1 MEQEYYIGLDIGTSS
16 VGWAVTDMN
25 YQIIK
30 RHGKALWGSR
40 LFASANTAE
49 ERRGFRTARRRLDRR
64 NWRINILQELFAEE
78 ISKVDS
84 GFYLRMKE
92 SKYYP
97 EDKKDSSGKCP
108 ELPYALFVDKD
119 YTDKDYHKE
128 YPTIYHLRKMLME
141 TEKVPDIRLVYLA
154 IHHMMKH
161 RGHFLL
167 SGDINQVTEFEN
179 TFLQFAEN
187 LKNEEL
193 DFQVEMSEERIK
205 EVEIVLK
212 DKNLTKSAKKNRLI
226 KYFGAKSAC
235 EKAVFTLI
243 TGGTVK
249 LSDVLGNEELNN
261 CEKDKISFSDNNYDE
276 YVGTVEEDLGEQFY
290 IIESAKAVYDW
301 SILADILG
309 DSASISEAKVK
320 SYEKHKEDL
329 AYLKKVVKQY
339 LPKEIYKKVFVITED
354 KLCNYPAYIGMT
366 KINGKKV
373 DLQGK
378 QCSREDFLSFLKKEV
393 VKKIEDESVKNYLSE
408 EIEKDTFLPRQVNKD
423 NGVIPYQIHKFELK
437 KIIDNL
443 SDKMPFIKE
452 NGEKIMQLFE
462 FRIPYYVGPLGKKSE
477 KFAWA
482 VRKNDDK
489 IYPWN
494 FEQVIDVEESA
505 EKFIRRM
512 TNKCTYLIGEDVLPK
527 DSLLYSKYIVLNELN
542 NLRLGGEKISVALKQ
557 RIYEELFQRK
567 RKVRQKDLKNYL
579 IREGIAG
586 KEVEISGIDGD
597 FKGSLT
603 AYHDFKEK
611 LTGVELS
618 KKEQEEII
626 LNIVLFGDD
635 KKLLKQRLGKR
646 FPKLTEKQK
655 ATLASL
661 SYSGWGRF
669 SKKFL
674 EEITAPAP
682 ETGEVWNIITAL
694 WESNNNLMQL
704 LSSDYMFMESIEEF
718 NHGKKNMTLTYE
730 TIENLYVSPAV
741 KREIW
746 QTLKILKEIQKVM
759 GGEPKRVFIEM
770 AREHQESKRTDS
782 RKSWLMDLYKAC
794 KKEERDWLEELGQ
807 YESHQLRSDKLFLYY
822 TQKGKCMYSGESI
835 NLEEL
840 WDNTKYDV
848 DHIYPQS
855 KTMDDSI
862 NNRVLVKRQYNAKK
876 TDNYPLNSDIQEK
889 MSSYWKMLL
898 DGGFIT
904 KEKYERLVRKTELT
918 PNELAGFIERQLV
931 ETRQGTKAVAEI
943 LKEAMPDTE
952 VVYAKAKNV
961 SEFRHE
967 YGFIKVREM
976 NDLHHAKD
984 AYLNIVVGNSY
995 YVKFTKSAAN
1005 FIRENPGRSYTLKT
1019 KELFAHDIVRND
1031 EVAWKSGN
1039 HGTMEI
1045 VEQTMKKNN
1054 ILVTRRIYEVKGGLF
1069 DQQIMKK
1076 GKGQIPIKGGDERLK
1091 NIYKYGGYNKASGA
1105 YFMLVKSL
1113 DKKNNEQRTLEFLP
1127 IYMKDYV
1134 EQSEEKAQEYL
1145 VTNRKLKNP
1154 EIILPKVKID
1164 TLFKV
1169 DGFYMWL
1176 SGRTENRLIFKCANQ
1191 LILSEEDVKILKKV
1205 IKFINRKKE
1214 NKDIVL
1220 NEYDGITEEDAGN
1233 LYETF
1238 IRKLKDS
1245 IYKKRLALQGE
1256 GNIFKLDKITYKS
1269 IKKIPEVNAYIEQG
1283 NRVLG
1288 ILGYTEHSRGHAVK
1302 VAETAGDIL
1311 EKLGYNE
1318 HTVELAQIAGYM
1330 HDMGNCVNRV
1340 DHAHSSALM
1349 AFQLLREWK
1358 VPDEDIAAIVS
1369 AIGQHDEKTGTAV
1382 DAVSAALILADKTD
1396 VRRNRVRNPIKET
1409 FDIHDRVN
1417 YAAVASSLQ
1426 VNVEKKV
1433 ILLEIELDEE
1443 ICSILDYFEIF
1454 LQRMLMCKRAAEIL
1468 GLKFKMKANG
1478 NKIC

>member
-119 YTDKDYHKE
+119 Y
-128 YPTIYHLRKMLME
+128 
-141 TEKVPDIRLVYLA
+141 
-154 IHHMMKH
+154 
-161 RGHFLL
+161 
-167 SGDINQVTEFEN
+167 
-179 TFLQFAEN
+179 
-187 LKNEEL
+187 
-193 DFQVEMSEERIK
+193 
-205 EVEIVLK
+205 
-212 DKNLTKSAKKNRLI
+212 
-226 KYFGAKSAC
+226 
-235 EKAVFTLI
+235 
-243 TGGTVK
+243 
-249 LSDVLGNEELNN
+249 
-261 CEKDKISFSDNNYDE
+261 
-276 YVGTVEEDLGEQFY
+276 
-290 IIESAKAVYDW
+290 
-301 SILADILG
+301 
-309 DSASISEAKVK
+309 
-320 SYEKHKEDL
+320 
-329 AYLKKVVKQY
+329 
-339 LPKEIYKKVFVITED
+339 
-354 KLCNYPAYIGMT
+354 
-366 KINGKKV
+366 
-373 DLQGK
+373 
-378 QCSREDFLSFLKKEV
+378 
-393 VKKIEDESVKNYLSE
+393 
-408 EIEKDTFLPRQVNKD
+408 
-423 NGVIPYQIHKFELK
+423 
-437 KIIDNL
+437 
-443 SDKMPFIKE
+443 
-452 NGEKIMQLFE
+452 
-462 FRIPYYVGPLGKKSE
+462 
-477 KFAWA
+477 
-482 VRKNDDK
+482 
-489 IYPWN
+489 
-494 FEQVIDVEESA
+494 
-505 EKFIRRM
+505 
-512 TNKCTYLIGEDVLPK
+512 
-527 DSLLYSKYIVLNELN
+527 
-542 NLRLGGEKISVALKQ
+542 
-557 RIYEELFQRK
+557 
-567 RKVRQKDLKNYL
+567 
-579 IREGIAG
+579 IAG

-718 NHGKKNMTLTYE
+718 NHGKKNITLTYE

-876 TDNYPLNSDIQEK
+876 TDKYPLNSDIQEK

-976 NDLHHAKD
+976 NDLHH
-984 AYLNIVVGNSY
+984 IVIGN
-995 YVKFTKSAAN
+995 VKS
-1005 FIRENPGRSYTLKT
+1005 
-1019 KELFAHDIVRND
+1019 
-1031 EVAWKSGN
+1031 EVLDS
-1039 HGTMEI
+1039 
-1045 VEQTMKKNN
+1045 
-1054 ILVTRRIYEVKGGLF
+1054 
-1069 DQQIMKK
+1069 
-1076 GKGQIPIKGGDERLK
+1076 DERL
-1091 NIYKYGGYNKASGA
+1091 
-1105 YFMLVKSL
+1105 
-1113 DKKNNEQRTLEFLP
+1113 
-1127 IYMKDYV
+1127 
-1134 EQSEEKAQEYL
+1134 
-1145 VTNRKLKNP
+1145 
-1154 EIILPKVKID
+1154 
-1164 TLFKV
+1164 
-1169 DGFYMWL
+1169 
-1176 SGRTENRLIFKCANQ
+1176 
-1191 LILSEEDVKILKKV
+1191 
-1205 IKFINRKKE
+1205 
-1214 NKDIVL
+1214 
-1220 NEYDGITEEDAGN
+1220 
-1233 LYETF
+1233 
-1238 IRKLKDS
+1238 
-1245 IYKKRLALQGE
+1245 
-1256 GNIFKLDKITYKS
+1256 
-1269 IKKIPEVNAYIEQG
+1269 
-1283 NRVLG
+1283 
-1288 ILGYTEHSRGHAVK
+1288 
-1302 VAETAGDIL
+1302 
-1311 EKLGYNE
+1311 
-1318 HTVELAQIAGYM
+1318 
-1330 HDMGNCVNRV
+1330 
-1340 DHAHSSALM
+1340 
-1349 AFQLLREWK
+1349 
-1358 VPDEDIAAIVS
+1358 
-1369 AIGQHDEKTGTAV
+1369 
-1382 DAVSAALILADKTD
+1382 
-1396 VRRNRVRNPIKET
+1396 
-1409 FDIHDRVN
+1409 
-1417 YAAVASSLQ
+1417 
-1426 VNVEKKV
+1426 V
-1433 ILLEIELDEE
+1433 IL
-1443 ICSILDYFEIF
+1443 
-1454 LQRMLMCKRAAEIL
+1454 
-1468 GLKFKMKANG
+1468 
-1478 NKIC
+1478 

>member
-1 MEQEYYIGLDIGTSS
+1 
-16 VGWAVTDMN
+16 
-25 YQIIK
+25 
-30 RHGKALWGSR
+30 
-40 LFASANTAE
+40 
-49 ERRGFRTARRRLDRR
+49 
-64 NWRINILQELFAEE
+64 
-78 ISKVDS
+78 
-84 GFYLRMKE
+84 
-92 SKYYP
+92 
-97 EDKKDSSGKCP
+97 
-108 ELPYALFVDKD
+108 
-119 YTDKDYHKE
+119 
-128 YPTIYHLRKMLME
+128 
-141 TEKVPDIRLVYLA
+141 
-154 IHHMMKH
+154 
-161 RGHFLL
+161 
-167 SGDINQVTEFEN
+167 
-179 TFLQFAEN
+179 
-187 LKNEEL
+187 
-193 DFQVEMSEERIK
+193 
-205 EVEIVLK
+205 
-212 DKNLTKSAKKNRLI
+212 
-226 KYFGAKSAC
+226 
-235 EKAVFTLI
+235 
-243 TGGTVK
+243 
-249 LSDVLGNEELNN
+249 
-261 CEKDKISFSDNNYDE
+261 
-276 YVGTVEEDLGEQFY
+276 
-290 IIESAKAVYDW
+290 
-301 SILADILG
+301 
-309 DSASISEAKVK
+309 
-320 SYEKHKEDL
+320 
-329 AYLKKVVKQY
+329 
-339 LPKEIYKKVFVITED
+339 
-354 KLCNYPAYIGMT
+354 
-366 KINGKKV
+366 
-373 DLQGK
+373 
-378 QCSREDFLSFLKKEV
+378 
-393 VKKIEDESVKNYLSE
+393 
-408 EIEKDTFLPRQVNKD
+408 
-423 NGVIPYQIHKFELK
+423 
-437 KIIDNL
+437 
-443 SDKMPFIKE
+443 
-452 NGEKIMQLFE
+452 
-462 FRIPYYVGPLGKKSE
+462 
-477 KFAWA
+477 
-482 VRKNDDK
+482 
-489 IYPWN
+489 
-494 FEQVIDVEESA
+494 
-505 EKFIRRM
+505 M

-1256 GNIFKLDKITYKS
+1256 TLENKRKEFEALSLEDKCI
-1269 IKKIPEVNAYIEQG
+1269 
-1283 NRVLG
+1283 VLG
-1288 ILGYTEHSRGHAVK
+1288 
-1302 VAETAGDIL
+1302 
-1311 EKLGYNE
+1311 
-1318 HTVELAQIAGYM
+1318 
-1330 HDMGNCVNRV
+1330 
-1340 DHAHSSALM
+1340 
-1349 AFQLLREWK
+1349 
-1358 VPDEDIAAIVS
+1358 
-1369 AIGQHDEKTGTAV
+1369 
-1382 DAVSAALILADKTD
+1382 
-1396 VRRNRVRNPIKET
+1396 
-1409 FDIHDRVN
+1409 
-1417 YAAVASSLQ
+1417 
-1426 VNVEKKV
+1426 
-1433 ILLEIELDEE
+1433 
-1443 ICSILDYFEIF
+1443 
-1454 LQRMLMCKRAAEIL
+1454 EIL
-1468 GLKFKMKANG
+1468 HLFQCQSGAANLKLIGGPASAGILVMNNNISKCNQISIITQSPTGIFEKEIDLLNL
-1478 NKIC
+1478 

>member
-1 MEQEYYIGLDIGTSS
+1 
-16 VGWAVTDMN
+16 
-25 YQIIK
+25 
-30 RHGKALWGSR
+30 
-40 LFASANTAE
+40 
-49 ERRGFRTARRRLDRR
+49 
-64 NWRINILQELFAEE
+64 
-78 ISKVDS
+78 
-84 GFYLRMKE
+84 
-92 SKYYP
+92 
-97 EDKKDSSGKCP
+97 
-108 ELPYALFVDKD
+108 
-119 YTDKDYHKE
+119 
-128 YPTIYHLRKMLME
+128 
-141 TEKVPDIRLVYLA
+141 
-154 IHHMMKH
+154 
-161 RGHFLL
+161 
-167 SGDINQVTEFEN
+167 
-179 TFLQFAEN
+179 
-187 LKNEEL
+187 
-193 DFQVEMSEERIK
+193 
-205 EVEIVLK
+205 
-212 DKNLTKSAKKNRLI
+212 
-226 KYFGAKSAC
+226 
-235 EKAVFTLI
+235 
-243 TGGTVK
+243 
-249 LSDVLGNEELNN
+249 
-261 CEKDKISFSDNNYDE
+261 
-276 YVGTVEEDLGEQFY
+276 
-290 IIESAKAVYDW
+290 
-301 SILADILG
+301 
-309 DSASISEAKVK
+309 
-320 SYEKHKEDL
+320 
-329 AYLKKVVKQY
+329 
-339 LPKEIYKKVFVITED
+339 
-354 KLCNYPAYIGMT
+354 
-366 KINGKKV
+366 
-373 DLQGK
+373 
-378 QCSREDFLSFLKKEV
+378 
-393 VKKIEDESVKNYLSE
+393 
-408 EIEKDTFLPRQVNKD
+408 
-423 NGVIPYQIHKFELK
+423 
-437 KIIDNL
+437 
-443 SDKMPFIKE
+443 
-452 NGEKIMQLFE
+452 MQLLE

-512 TNKCTYLIGEDVLPK
+512 TNKCTYLVGEDVLPK

-682 ETGEVWNIITAL
+682 ETGEVWNIIIAL

-718 NHGKKNMTLTYE
+718 NHGKKNITLAYE

-876 TDNYPLNSDIQEK
+876 TDKYPLNSDIQEK

-952 VVYAKAKNV
+952 VVYAKAKNI

-967 YGFIKVREM
+967 YEFIKVREM

-1127 IYMKDYV
+1127 IYMKDSV

-1256 GNIFKLDKITYKS
+1256 TLENKRKEFEALSLEDKCI
-1269 IKKIPEVNAYIEQG
+1269 
-1283 NRVLG
+1283 VLG
-1288 ILGYTEHSRGHAVK
+1288 
-1302 VAETAGDIL
+1302 
-1311 EKLGYNE
+1311 
-1318 HTVELAQIAGYM
+1318 
-1330 HDMGNCVNRV
+1330 
-1340 DHAHSSALM
+1340 
-1349 AFQLLREWK
+1349 
-1358 VPDEDIAAIVS
+1358 
-1369 AIGQHDEKTGTAV
+1369 
-1382 DAVSAALILADKTD
+1382 
-1396 VRRNRVRNPIKET
+1396 
-1409 FDIHDRVN
+1409 
-1417 YAAVASSLQ
+1417 
-1426 VNVEKKV
+1426 
-1433 ILLEIELDEE
+1433 
-1443 ICSILDYFEIF
+1443 
-1454 LQRMLMCKRAAEIL
+1454 EIL
-1468 GLKFKMKANG
+1468 HLFQCQSGAANLKLIGGPASAGILVMNNNISKCNQISIITQSPTGIFEKEIDLLNL
-1478 NKIC
+1478 

>member
-1 MEQEYYIGLDIGTSS
+1 
-16 VGWAVTDMN
+16 
-25 YQIIK
+25 
-30 RHGKALWGSR
+30 
-40 LFASANTAE
+40 
-49 ERRGFRTARRRLDRR
+49 
-64 NWRINILQELFAEE
+64 
-78 ISKVDS
+78 
-84 GFYLRMKE
+84 
-92 SKYYP
+92 
-97 EDKKDSSGKCP
+97 
-108 ELPYALFVDKD
+108 
-119 YTDKDYHKE
+119 
-128 YPTIYHLRKMLME
+128 
-141 TEKVPDIRLVYLA
+141 
-154 IHHMMKH
+154 
-161 RGHFLL
+161 
-167 SGDINQVTEFEN
+167 
-179 TFLQFAEN
+179 
-187 LKNEEL
+187 
-193 DFQVEMSEERIK
+193 
-205 EVEIVLK
+205 
-212 DKNLTKSAKKNRLI
+212 
-226 KYFGAKSAC
+226 
-235 EKAVFTLI
+235 
-243 TGGTVK
+243 
-249 LSDVLGNEELNN
+249 
-261 CEKDKISFSDNNYDE
+261 
-276 YVGTVEEDLGEQFY
+276 
-290 IIESAKAVYDW
+290 
-301 SILADILG
+301 
-309 DSASISEAKVK
+309 
-320 SYEKHKEDL
+320 
-329 AYLKKVVKQY
+329 
-339 LPKEIYKKVFVITED
+339 
-354 KLCNYPAYIGMT
+354 
-366 KINGKKV
+366 
-373 DLQGK
+373 
-378 QCSREDFLSFLKKEV
+378 
-393 VKKIEDESVKNYLSE
+393 
-408 EIEKDTFLPRQVNKD
+408 
-423 NGVIPYQIHKFELK
+423 
-437 KIIDNL
+437 
-443 SDKMPFIKE
+443 
-452 NGEKIMQLFE
+452 
-462 FRIPYYVGPLGKKSE
+462 
-477 KFAWA
+477 
-482 VRKNDDK
+482 
-489 IYPWN
+489 
-494 FEQVIDVEESA
+494 
-505 EKFIRRM
+505 M
-512 TNKCTYLIGEDVLPK
+512 TNKCTYLVGEDVLPK

-718 NHGKKNMTLTYE
+718 NYGKKNITLTYE

-889 MSSYWKMLL
+889 MSTYWKMLL

-1176 SGRTENRLIFKCANQ
+1176 SGRTKNQLKFKCANQ

-1220 NEYDGITEEDAGN
+1220 NDYDGITEEDAGN

-1256 GNIFKLDKITYKS
+1256 TLENKRKEFEALSLEDKCI
-1269 IKKIPEVNAYIEQG
+1269 
-1283 NRVLG
+1283 VLG
-1288 ILGYTEHSRGHAVK
+1288 
-1302 VAETAGDIL
+1302 
-1311 EKLGYNE
+1311 
-1318 HTVELAQIAGYM
+1318 
-1330 HDMGNCVNRV
+1330 
-1340 DHAHSSALM
+1340 
-1349 AFQLLREWK
+1349 
-1358 VPDEDIAAIVS
+1358 
-1369 AIGQHDEKTGTAV
+1369 
-1382 DAVSAALILADKTD
+1382 
-1396 VRRNRVRNPIKET
+1396 
-1409 FDIHDRVN
+1409 
-1417 YAAVASSLQ
+1417 
-1426 VNVEKKV
+1426 
-1433 ILLEIELDEE
+1433 
-1443 ICSILDYFEIF
+1443 
-1454 LQRMLMCKRAAEIL
+1454 EIL
-1468 GLKFKMKANG
+1468 HLFQCQSGAANLKLIGGPASAGILVMNNNISKCNQISIITQSPTGIFEKEIDLLNL
-1478 NKIC
+1478 

>member
-1 MEQEYYIGLDIGTSS
+1 
-16 VGWAVTDMN
+16 
-25 YQIIK
+25 
-30 RHGKALWGSR
+30 
-40 LFASANTAE
+40 
-49 ERRGFRTARRRLDRR
+49 
-64 NWRINILQELFAEE
+64 
-78 ISKVDS
+78 
-84 GFYLRMKE
+84 
-92 SKYYP
+92 
-97 EDKKDSSGKCP
+97 
-108 ELPYALFVDKD
+108 
-119 YTDKDYHKE
+119 
-128 YPTIYHLRKMLME
+128 
-141 TEKVPDIRLVYLA
+141 
-154 IHHMMKH
+154 
-161 RGHFLL
+161 
-167 SGDINQVTEFEN
+167 
-179 TFLQFAEN
+179 
-187 LKNEEL
+187 
-193 DFQVEMSEERIK
+193 
-205 EVEIVLK
+205 
-212 DKNLTKSAKKNRLI
+212 
-226 KYFGAKSAC
+226 
-235 EKAVFTLI
+235 
-243 TGGTVK
+243 
-249 LSDVLGNEELNN
+249 
-261 CEKDKISFSDNNYDE
+261 
-276 YVGTVEEDLGEQFY
+276 
-290 IIESAKAVYDW
+290 
-301 SILADILG
+301 
-309 DSASISEAKVK
+309 
-320 SYEKHKEDL
+320 
-329 AYLKKVVKQY
+329 
-339 LPKEIYKKVFVITED
+339 
-354 KLCNYPAYIGMT
+354 
-366 KINGKKV
+366 
-373 DLQGK
+373 
-378 QCSREDFLSFLKKEV
+378 
-393 VKKIEDESVKNYLSE
+393 
-408 EIEKDTFLPRQVNKD
+408 
-423 NGVIPYQIHKFELK
+423 
-437 KIIDNL
+437 
-443 SDKMPFIKE
+443 MPFIKE

-512 TNKCTYLIGEDVLPK
+512 TNKCTYLVGEDVLPK
-527 DSLLYSKYIVLNELN
+527 DSLLYSKCIVLNELN

-741 KREIW
+741 KREVW

-889 MSSYWKMLL
+889 MSTYWKMLL

-1005 FIRENPGRSYTLKT
+1005 FIRENPGRSYTLNT
-1019 KELFAHDIVRND
+1019 KELFAHDIVRNN

-1054 ILVTRRIYEVKGGLF
+1054 ILVTRRICEVKGGLF

-1256 GNIFKLDKITYKS
+1256 TLENKRKEFEALSLEDKCI
-1269 IKKIPEVNAYIEQG
+1269 
-1283 NRVLG
+1283 VLG
-1288 ILGYTEHSRGHAVK
+1288 
-1302 VAETAGDIL
+1302 
-1311 EKLGYNE
+1311 
-1318 HTVELAQIAGYM
+1318 
-1330 HDMGNCVNRV
+1330 
-1340 DHAHSSALM
+1340 
-1349 AFQLLREWK
+1349 
-1358 VPDEDIAAIVS
+1358 
-1369 AIGQHDEKTGTAV
+1369 
-1382 DAVSAALILADKTD
+1382 
-1396 VRRNRVRNPIKET
+1396 
-1409 FDIHDRVN
+1409 
-1417 YAAVASSLQ
+1417 
-1426 VNVEKKV
+1426 
-1433 ILLEIELDEE
+1433 
-1443 ICSILDYFEIF
+1443 
-1454 LQRMLMCKRAAEIL
+1454 EIL
-1468 GLKFKMKANG
+1468 HLFQCQSGAANLKLIGGPASAGILVMNNNISKCNQISIITQSPTGIFEKEIDLLNL
-1478 NKIC
+1478 